1 MPFLLA
7 IPFMITAAVAG
18 LVLCI
23 SGLREHR
30 RRGGTPGM
38 GLEAGFAE
46 TLRAVP
52 LRLVIGLD
60 LLDMGLDVLAT
71 PLVWLMLDRAG
82 LKPLRNVAAIEAV
95 IPFTQPIPLL
105 TLCWAGLRIGDTL
118 GLTGS
123 PRGGATVQTAPA
135 NANRK
140 RVENTAAR

>member
-7 IPFMITAAVAG
+7 IPFMIAAAVTG
-18 LVLCI
+18 LILCI
-23 SGLREHR
+23 SGLHEHR
-30 RRGGTPGM
+30 RRGGTTSD
-38 GLEAGFAE
+38 AGFAE

-60 LLDMGLDVLAT
+60 LLDLGLDIFAT
-71 PLVWLMLDRAG
+71 PLVWFMLDKAG

-105 TLCWAGLRIGDTL
+105 TLCWAGVRIGDTL

-123 PRGGATVQTAPA
+123 SGGAAAVQTAPA

-140 RVENTAAR
+140 RVENTAGR